1 MPFGNRNG
9 DGRGRPFPTTRGM
22 AKDIIC
28 GMYVDEK
35 KTPFEAE
42 RRGTQYYFCS
52 ENCLNTFL
60 QPEKEFRR
68 LKFMAAFSLTLGSI
82 TLFFEYFYPPL
93 IGSEDWNPITL
104 GLPLYVWLFFLATPV
119 QFVGG
124 WKFYKGTADAVR
136 ARQAN
141 MDSLIATGTSAAWT
155 YSTLLTF
162 FPFLFPTII
171 ETGPMVYFTES
182 GLIIGFILLG
192 SVMEHIVKGRA
203 SEAVRKLLDLQ
214 PKMATVL
221 TNGGETEVPVE
232 QLRVND
238 LIVVRPGER
247 VPVDGV
253 VESGYSSVDQS
264 VVTGES
270 IPVEKGEGD
279 EVIGASINK
288 TGLLRMRATKVG
300 SDTTLAQIVHMVEEA
315 IVSKTPIQR
324 MADLIS
330 SYFVPV
336 VILVAIGS
344 FALWYYVGGLPFSIA
359 FIVLVSVLIIAC
371 PCALGLATPAALM
384 IGAGKG
390 AQYGLLIK
398 SGEYLE
404 KAKKVETVIFDK
416 TGTLTAGEP
425 SLTDVVAM
433 PGFQEEE
440 VLRLAAIAETGSEH
454 PLGEAIVRGARDRDL
469 APSEPDFF
477 EAIPGHGVR
486 ATSGGQSILLG
497 NRRLF
502 QMEGIATGGV
512 ETRLQE
518 LETDGKTAMLIG
530 LDGDLAGVVAVADTL
545 KDSSFEA
552 VASLEGMGI
561 EVVMLTGDNERTAR
575 AIARRLGIKR
585 VLSEVLPGDKAE
597 VIRDFKKGGR
607 LVAMVG
613 DGINDAPALAASD
626 VGIAIGSGT
635 DIAKETGGI
644 VLIKDDARDV
654 ASAIELSK
662 RTVRKIKQN
671 LFWAFAYNVS
681 LIPVAAGVLY
691 LFGGP
696 LLNPIFAAVAM
707 ATSSITVTLNS
718 MLLNRWKP
726 ERRGPTRPPYL
737 APTQVSSTAS
747 GGS

>member
-1 MPFGNRNG
+1 
-9 DGRGRPFPTTRGM
+9 M

-28 GMYVDEK
+28 GMYVDESR
-35 KTPFEAE
+35 TPFQAE

-68 LKFMAAFSLTLGSI
+68 LKFMATFSLTLGFI

-93 IGSEDWNPITL
+93 IGAESWNPLTL

-141 MDSLIATGTSAAWT
+141 MDSLIATGTSAAWG

-162 FPFLFPTII
+162 FPALFPTII

-192 SVMEHIVKGRA
+192 NVMEHVVKGRA
-203 SEAVRKLLDLQ
+203 SDAVRKLLDLQ

-221 TNGGETEVPVE
+221 GDGGETEVPVE
-232 QLRVND
+232 QLRVD
-238 LIVVRPGER
+238 DRILVRPGER

-270 IPVEKGEGD
+270 MPVEKGEGD
-279 EVIGASINK
+279 EIIGASINK
-288 TGLLRMRATKVG
+288 TGLIRMRATKVG

-324 MADLIS
+324 MADLVS

-336 VILVAIGS
+336 VVLVAVGS
-344 FALWYYVGGLPFSIA
+344 FALWLYVGGLPFSLA
-359 FIVLVSVLIIAC
+359 FVVLVSVLIIAC
-371 PCALGLATPAALM
+371 PCALGIATPAALM

-390 AQYGLLIK
+390 AQHGVLIK

-404 KAKKVETVIFDK
+404 KAKKLEAVIFDK
-416 TGTLTAGEP
+416 TGTLTEGEP
-425 SLTDVVAM
+425 SLTDVIAM
-433 PGFQEEE
+433 PGYQEEE

-469 APSEPDFF
+469 APSGPDFF
-477 EAIPGHGVR
+477 EAVPGHGVR
-486 ATSGGQSILLG
+486 ATHDGQSILLG

-502 QMEGIATGGV
+502 RMEGIVTDGV
-512 ETRLQE
+512 ETQLRE

-530 LDGDLAGVVAVADTL
+530 LDGNLAGIVAVADTL
-545 KDSSFEA
+545 KDSSFDA
-552 VASLEGMGI
+552 IASLEAMDI

-575 AIARRLGIKR
+575 AIARRLGIKH
-585 VLSEVLPGDKAE
+585 VLAEVLPGDKAE
-597 VIRDFKKGGR
+597 VIRDFKEEGK

-707 ATSSITVTLNS
+707 ATSSVTVTLNS

-726 ERRGPTRPPYL
+726 GPRGPTRPLPL
-737 APTQVSSTAS
+737 PRTPTTSVAT